1 MKRFFPVFMVP
12 LTALVLSAGMTAQGG
27 APFNADDR
35 DENESRSF
43 EVVEATIPQLQEA
56 LEDHEV
62 TSKTLVRIYLRAR

>member
-43 EVVEATIPQLQEA
+43 KKR
-56 LEDHEV
+56 
-62 TSKTLVRIYLRAR
+62 SKTTRSRRKHSCGSTWHGSKPSRAR